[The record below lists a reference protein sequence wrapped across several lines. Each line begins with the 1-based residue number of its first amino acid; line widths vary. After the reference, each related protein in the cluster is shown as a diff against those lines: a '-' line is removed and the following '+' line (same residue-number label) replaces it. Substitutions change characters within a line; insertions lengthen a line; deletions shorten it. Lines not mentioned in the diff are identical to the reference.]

1 MDVEEV
7 YKRLWQ
13 APNGHTYFGW
23 FSDNYHD
30 HLFDV
35 SKMIT
40 LLYDTTTTEA
50 LAGDIDK
57 LVIEYFLE
65 ATKNDEAWVTE
76 PKKMFEIAEPPA
88 WFADRLRKCI
98 VTSSVLI
105 ADYKKAM
112 KLPDESL
119 EQNYYRHK
127 KMNTPNEP

>member
-1 MDVEEV
+1 MTYTVIRSAVYLWRDGLKPFFMDVEEV

-76 PKKMFEIAEPPA
+76 PKNA
-88 WFADRLRKCI
+88 
-98 VTSSVLI
+98 SSG
-105 ADYKKAM
+105 
-112 KLPDESL
+112 
-119 EQNYYRHK
+119 
-127 KMNTPNEP
+127 